1 MANGLDQHLTKQ
13 HKPQARLCKT
23 NFSKRNPSNLSFP
36 KDNQRLRFLAIGGSV
51 HAPLLSIK
59 FVTVQNPHTL
69 PQHIAIIM
77 DGNGRWAQKRHMP
90 RTVGHAKG
98 AAGVKALVE
107 HCAKLGIKCL
117 TLFAFSTENWK
128 RPADEVSTLMGLFV
142 QYLEKEMGVLAAA
155 GVRLKVIGDVAGFT
169 AELQTR
175 IQLAESATQHKDAI
189 TLCVA
194 ANYGGQ
200 WDVVQAVKNWQTA
213 HPNADA
219 SHLTQEQL
227 AQHLSTAGMPD
238 VDLLI
243 RTGGEQRISN
253 FLLWQAAY
261 AELYFTDALWPD
273 FDQAQLEKAIDWYGQ
288 RQRRFGLT
296 SDQFLK
302 AVAV

>member
-1 MANGLDQHLTKQ
+1 VPVETQSTVPQHL
-13 HKPQARLCKT
+13 
-23 NFSKRNPSNLSFP
+23 
-36 KDNQRLRFLAIGGSV
+36 
-51 HAPLLSIK
+51 
-59 FVTVQNPHTL
+59 
-69 PQHIAIIM
+69 AIIM

-98 AAGVKALVE
+98 AAGVRALVE
-107 HCAKLGIKCL
+107 HCAKLGIKYL
-117 TLFAFSTENWK
+117 TLFAFSTENWS

-142 QYLEKEMGVLAAA
+142 QYLEKEMGALAAA
-155 GVRLKVIGDVAGFT
+155 GVRLKVIGDVAGFP

-175 IQLAESATQHKDAI
+175 IHAAEAATQSNQAI

-200 WDVVQAVKNWQTA
+200 WDVVQAVKNWQAANPTR
-213 HPNADA
+213 N
-219 SHLTQEQL
+219 SSQLTQDQL

-261 AELYFTDALWPD
+261 AELHFTETLWPE
-273 FDQAQLEKAIDWYGQ
+273 FDETELNKSLHWYST
-288 RQRRFGLT
+288 RQRRFGLV
-296 SDQFLK
+296 SEQLK
-302 AVAV
+302 QKQKESA